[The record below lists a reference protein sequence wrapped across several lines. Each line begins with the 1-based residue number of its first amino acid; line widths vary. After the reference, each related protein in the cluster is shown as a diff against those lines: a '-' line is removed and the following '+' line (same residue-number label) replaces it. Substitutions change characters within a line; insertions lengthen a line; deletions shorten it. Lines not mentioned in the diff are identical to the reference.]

1 MIYLVLLSL
10 PNFLLQLFSIMLSLA
25 KLYCS
30 YLFLFR
36 NANSELQG
44 LLTQAKEAC
53 CTLESK
59 LQEQQNE
66 LEKVTQ
72 KHQARDICVRNV
84 VQSLVIEVA
93 KQERVMTRRNL
104 QQSAPRIG
112 SISIRRQGI
121 NVNEVWEDGFAFKGI
136 KERLNNLSETRENI
150 EAARKA
156 IKRRL
161 PLPGQ
166 PLPLDNARG
175 IGMSGTGTS
184 TDLIHPDDWVLQ
196 EEVYKTRLSALKRE
210 EDGLRSELARLELE
224 KMAFI
229 RDLKRVRDEEGSRF
243 NDFQVLHHRYVL
255 LNLLGRGGFSEVYR
269 AFDLNGLT
277 YVAVKIHQLSS
288 QWSEVK
294 KASYVKHSVREYHI
308 HRELRHPRI
317 VQLLDIFEIDNNTFA
332 TVLELCTGGDLED
345 YSRTHEVLPEKEA
358 RAITAQIMSALVYL
372 NTKPRSIIHYDLKPA
387 NILFD
392 ANGECKITDFG
403 LSKIVEEGHTQ
414 GMELTSQGA
423 GTYWYLPPECFDLKA
438 TPLISNKVDIWS
450 VGVIL
455 YQMLYGKRPFG
466 HDQSQEQLLR
476 NEVMLNAKEVTF
488 PNKPIVSSECK
499 DFIRRCLAY
508 KQEDRLDIHG
518 AAAHQFLNLK
528 KERRNSASNPNG
540 TSSAN

>member
-1 MIYLVLLSL
+1 MQALLA
-10 PNFLLQLFSIMLSLA
+10 QT
-25 KLYCS
+25 
-30 YLFLFR
+30 R
-36 NANSELQG
+36 
-44 LLTQAKEAC
+44 EAC

-59 LQEQQNE
+59 LQEQQSE
-66 LEKVTQ
+66 VEQVTQ

-84 VQSLVIEVA
+84 LRNLVIELA
-93 KQERVMTRRNL
+93 KQERVMTKRTL

-112 SISIRRQGI
+112 SIGIRRHGI

-136 KERLNNLSETRENI
+136 KERLENLIETRENI

-166 PLPLDNARG
+166 PLPMENARG
-175 IGMSGTGTS
+175 PQQA

-196 EEVYKTRLSALKRE
+196 EEVYKTRLAALKRE

-229 RDLKRVRDEEGSRF
+229 RDLKRMRDEEGSRF
-243 NDFQVLHHRYVL
+243 NDFQVLHQRYVL

-269 AFDLNGLT
+269 AFDLNGLS

-358 RAITAQIMSALVYL
+358 RVITAQIMSALVYL

-476 NEVMLNAKEVTF
+476 NEVMLNAKEVAF
-488 PNKPIVSSECK
+488 PNKPVVSSECK

-508 KQEDRLDIHG
+508 RQEERLDIH
-518 AAAHQFLNLK
+518 AASAHQFLNLK
-528 KERRNSASNPNG
+528 KERRTNGSNALN
-540 TSSAN
+540 TSNATPQRNN